1 MKIASKDRSAR
12 QTERQDLRVTDREIT
27 AETIETAATD
37 RAETAAAEDR
47 ATDKEIFAE
56 TAATDRAAIAAAEAP
71 ATDREITAGIVVMG
85 SRAAKAEDRRA
96 AEAARAKAVR
106 AEAPVRAAVVTSGRH
121 FPRWKRNR
129 RRRMSKNAF
138 IRIKKE
144 TNSPSWITAA
154 ARARRIKRE
163 SNSVPW
169 RSRQNRRST
178 TDRSRS

>member
-1 MKIASKDRSAR
+1 MLRRHRRRRQPQRKPHRKQRLRRRPQRKKRNRKLRPRRKTLRQRRSTRRVKIASKDRSAR

-27 AETIETAATD
+27 AG
-37 RAETAAAEDR
+37 
-47 ATDKEIFAE
+47 
-56 TAATDRAAIAAAEAP
+56 IA
-71 ATDREITAGIVVMG
+71 VMD
-85 SRAAKAEDRRA
+85 SRAVKAEEHRA

-106 AEAPVRAAVVTSGRH
+106 AEAPVRAAVVTSARH